1 MYSDVLLALDG
12 AANRIAAFPN
22 SSTRTAVATSSTDK
36 GITAFQGTPLN
47 APIGMTLN
55 PLNRD
60 LLVVNQNDN
69 NLVELNLAQSRVVGV
84 LQLDNVP
91 VDAQT
96 GNGSALIGVVA
107 GTDIQ
112 GNLEV
117 FFTDD
122 NTNTLDVL
130 SV

>member
-1 MYSDVLLALDG
+1 LREYGRYFILNGLTGHLCTYRLAQVH
-12 AANRIAAFPN
+12 
-22 SSTRTAVATSSTDK
+22 SSH
-36 GITAFQGTPLN
+36 
-47 APIGMTLN
+47 
-55 PLNRD
+55 D
-60 LLVVNQNDN
+60 LL
-69 NLVELNLAQSRVVGV
+69 LM
-84 LQLDNVP
+84 LDNVP

-107 GTDIQ
+107 STDALE
-112 GNLEV
+112 NLEV